1 MGILEA
7 LLFAMLLATGV
18 MRYGVSDLVATA
30 KGTESPRHKE
40 RQQRLAQQHAET
52 MARIQQRQGPTVG
65 EAVAGRIASRISQPK
80 QPKDRSGQ
88 RPARQYFGRLWED
101 SWNDAVD
108 RHQRRHDRAKA
119 GDLPRQ
125 KATRKAQEAV
135 RLRWQRYQ
143 SRRDRQAA
151 DGQGPAASWA
161 AERTDPVTEPLDET
175 DGPQDVVD
183 AEFVDDEPRGHDPGC
198 VGGVVA
204 GHRGC
209 DACIE
214 ALRRDGHE
222 GTDQQLEAI
231 LLDRH
236 DGYTDEPGDEDDSG
250 IERSPDAARWAGGP
264 ATDHDRYLVT
274 DDRGTI
280 RRDWAS
286 TRAEAEEIAARARAR
301 RAELWPDG
309 NAPGELTIER
319 LLGSDPE
326 PGDEDP
332 DHPPTPAAA
341 APPATAHPIAHTEG
355 DITTMTA
362 PTSQNLTSGET
373 VDPESA
379 QAFSDGIGHVANQ
392 LYAEL
397 ETSEANLTEL
407 GVTGAPIEKLASMK
421 EAAETLVTASAEASE
436 YFSGHAD
443 IADVAQSDETVG
455 GGRYIGIGS

>member
-1 MGILEA
+1 MEM
-7 LLFAMLLATGV
+7 LFLAMLVATAV
-18 MRYGVSDLVATA
+18 TRYGVTDLVATV
-30 KGTESPRHKE
+30 KGTESPRHRE
-40 RQQRLAQQHAET
+40 RAQRAQLAHEREMT
-52 MARIQQRQGPTVG
+52 RLRNRHGPTIG
-65 EAVAGRIASRISQPK
+65 EAVAGRIAHRIAEPK
-80 QPKDRSGQ
+80 PPRDRSGQ
-88 RPARQYFGRLWED
+88 RPARAYFGRLWED
-101 SWNDAVD
+101 SWNDAV
-108 RHQRRHDRAKA
+108 HRHDRRHERAQA

-125 KATRKAQEAV
+125 RAARKAQEAV

-143 SRRDRQAA
+143 SRRDQHAGE
-151 DGQGPAASWA
+151 GQGAAAWT
-161 AERTDPVTEPLDET
+161 AERTDPGAAPSRDDTAGPPA
-175 DGPQDVVD
+175 PQDVVD
-183 AEFVDDEPRGHDPGC
+183 AEVVDDEPQHDPRCRDGLIGGRIGC
-198 VGGVVA
+198 P
-204 GHRGC
+204 
-209 DACIE
+209 DCIE
-214 ALRRDGHE
+214 VLRRDGHE
-222 GTDQQLEAI
+222 GTDQQLEAMLI
-231 LLDRH
+231 DRH

-264 ATDHDRYLVT
+264 AVEHDRYLVT

-280 RRDWAS
+280 RRDWTS

-326 PGDEDP
+326 PDDEDP
-332 DHPPTPAAA
+332 DPPPTPAAA
-341 APPATAHPIAHTEG
+341 APLATVHPIAHNEG

-362 PTSQNLTSGET
+362 PSSQNLASGET

-379 QAFSDGIGHVANQ
+379 KAFSDGIGHVANQ

-407 GVTGAPIEKLASMK
+407 GVTGGPIERLASMK

-443 IADVAQSDETVG
+443 IAEVAQSDETVG